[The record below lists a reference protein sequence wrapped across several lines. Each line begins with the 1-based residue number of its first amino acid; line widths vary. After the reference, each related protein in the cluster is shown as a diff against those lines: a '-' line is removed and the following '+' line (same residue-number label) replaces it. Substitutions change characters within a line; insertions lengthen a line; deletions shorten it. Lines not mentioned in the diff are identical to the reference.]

1 MFSYLN
7 CVIILLSYI
16 LESLRFKSKST
27 LIWRSQEE
35 PWQRWWGRNM
45 ASLIRWVVSLY
56 PMVSHLDG
64 QLLALAKFCGV
75 VMQKLPLVSD
85 CTVVLIE
92 VGRSPS
98 GFLSWV
104 MMGFWRF
111 VIFWLKP
118 IFDISSLPSGWN
130 SPKKREKR
138 LTWKACSQIFG
149 AIPFSCIWCDGD
161 GAELRPSWLT
171 PIPWSESVALCIKS
185 PSCLQ

>member
-1 MFSYLN
+1 MFSYLT
-7 CVIILLSYI
+7 CVYI
-16 LESLRFKSKST
+16 TEKWWFKNKST

-45 ASLIRWVVSLY
+45 ASLISWAVSLY

-130 SPKKREKR
+130 SPKKREKKGLIGR
-138 LTWKACSQIFG
+138 LVHKFLVQYHFLAFG
-149 AIPFSCIWCDGD
+149 AMVTEVSGGHPGS
-161 GAELRPSWLT
+161 LPSPGLSQL
-171 PIPWSESVALCIKS
+171 PYV
-185 PSCLQ
+185 